1 MIAKGSSTRD
11 TAHERAAM
19 RVGSLYVFDSISR
32 NQGRNNRDDTSSSQS
47 RLNGGESVSEATVRT
62 TVGRGRQLESN
73 AAMTTDATKPI
84 ATNERL
90 NQADVGVTAARAR
103 APNLTRARAVLGQNT
118 LYARTVEAAVRPPP
132 RDPLSSPESFPTLT
146 SAA

>member
-73 AAMTTDATKPI
+73 DRHDRRRYETHR
-84 ATNERL
+84 NERTT
-90 NQADVGVTAARAR
+90 QSGRC
-103 APNLTRARAVLGQNT
+103 GC
-118 LYARTVEAAVRPPP
+118 
-132 RDPLSSPESFPTLT
+132 
-146 SAA
+146 